1 MQCYVAIANLHL
13 QCIQDP
19 YCRRLRPQHVGLK
32 LRFSSLVSVGR
43 LLAILGRPARRGGGD
58 CGRRRAAGGGVAANV
73 REMVEMRANNN
84 YQKHRRW
91 RQKVGEKNKIE
102 NDHKRGFSDT
112 KYLHNFFF
120 LYFLW
125 DNKCNQLDNSW
136 IFGIF
141 ALFTFIAFRAK
152 QSCR

>member
-43 LLAILGRPARRGGGD
+43 LLAMLGRPARRRGVD
-58 CGRRRAAGGGVAANV
+58 CGRRRRAAGAAAGGGVAANV

-84 YQKHRRW
+84 YQKHRR
-91 RQKVGEKNKIE
+91 
-102 NDHKRGFSDT
+102 
-112 KYLHNFFF
+112 
-120 LYFLW
+120 
-125 DNKCNQLDNSW
+125 
-136 IFGIF
+136 
-141 ALFTFIAFRAK
+141 
-152 QSCR
+152 